1 MKLRSTYFLPGEGD
15 LNSRSLTP
23 HILKTARCPS
33 CMKCWTL
40 SNTPYS
46 GLVGLRMCDC
56 SVPCSPTVARLLGC
70 WQGLGFPR
78 KCDGACVHTRLCIHH
93 THCSSSG
100 NLVSGVTQTISHPTH
115 KDENMDWFLKRHHLY
130 VGNNTVNSCL
140 CIIQHILSQWCSSPT
155 KKYYGHHIVLSAFLW
170 LLTEERHCS
179 MIIRRML
186 ILIYI
191 QHAHIAQTFFYHHY
205 ASKLQIIKKVNS
217 APL

>member
-1 MKLRSTYFLPGEGD
+1 
-15 LNSRSLTP
+15 
-23 HILKTARCPS
+23 
-33 CMKCWTL
+33 
-40 SNTPYS
+40 
-46 GLVGLRMCDC
+46 MCDC
-56 SVPCSPTVARLLGC
+56 SVLCSPTVARLLGC

-155 KKYYGHHIVLSAFLW
+155 KYYGHHIVLSAFLW

>member
-1 MKLRSTYFLPGEGD
+1 MLNIVKHPRSASGCVTAVFCVLPRWRGCSGVD
-15 LNSRSLTP
+15 KGSGSL
-23 HILKTARCPS
+23 
-33 CMKCWTL
+33 
-40 SNTPYS
+40 
-46 GLVGLRMCDC
+46 G
-56 SVPCSPTVARLLGC
+56 SVT
-70 WQGLGFPR
+70 WFMF
-78 KCDGACVHTRLCIHH
+78 TLCIHH
-93 THCSSSG
+93 TQSSSSG